1 MAAAGTKDTKSSSL
15 DSLSPFTREKHLRAV
30 KQARYI
36 AHMMDSLITI
46 PILNITI
53 GIDGL
58 LGLIPIVGDLLCAL
72 AAIPLFMSAKALALD
87 PHVMDRMARN
97 LVVDFVVGSIPIV
110 GDMFDICFKA
120 HTKNKNLLERAILE
134 KERQIQLDASSRCL
148 SSLEAKRASMTTVA
162 SLAQPLAA
170 NDSLRDSY
178 SLESTNTTA
187 PASSRGRSSSVTVSG
202 VREVRVNLHAEEE
215 LVPSY
220 EYQSIQMLYYKQQ
233 YPHLMANQASRR
245 PTA

>member
-36 AHMMDSLITI
+36 ARMMDSLITI
-46 PILNITI
+46 PFLNITI

-58 LGLIPIVGDLLCAL
+58 LGLIPIVGDLICAL

-87 PHVMDRMARN
+87 PRVMDRMARN

-148 SSLEAKRASMTTVA
+148 SSLEAKRASMSTVA

-170 NDSLRDSY
+170 HDSLQDAY
-178 SLESTNTTA
+178 SFES
-187 PASSRGRSSSVTVSG
+187 SSTRGRSSSVSLSG

-233 YPHLMANQASRR
+233 YPHLMTNQTGSAGSSRR